1 MAKAGI
7 NTGTTP
13 NDGNGDTLLSGAI
26 KINQNFTEIYNILGT
41 GTSLNTIGIGGTVI
55 SINSNSFVGIGTTN
69 STSKLAV
76 NGNTSLEDLNV
87 SGVSTFAGI
96 TTVTGNTLFARQLNV
111 SGVSTFAGITTVTGE
126 TLFAKQLNV
135 SGVSTFSGITTVTG
149 NTLFARQLNVSGIS
163 TFTSTTD
170 SSSPTNG
177 ALTVSG
183 GLGVARNLF
192 VGYGL
197 SVSGV
202 STFAGITT
210 VTGNTLFARQLN
222 VSGIS
227 TLGVTAV
234 TNLTGQQLNVSG
246 ISTLGVTAVTN
257 LTGQQLNISGIS
269 TLGVTAVTNL
279 TGQQLNI
286 SGVST
291 FAGITTVTGNTLFA
305 KQLNVSGV
313 STFINNV
320 TFNNNISI
328 TASSSGDLLRLTQT
342 GTGNA
347 LFVEDE
353 TTPNSTPF
361 VINNAGSVGVGTTLP
376 LAKLHVVGSILTS
389 GLNASIGYSNG
400 SGGSVTQS
408 TSKTTSVTLNSSTGL
423 IITSNS
429 TINAGLTS
437 SFTFTNS
444 RIEVNDLL
452 LVSHVSGGTL
462 ASYTI
467 AAVPSN
473 GSAIV
478 YVRNNSSSNLAEAL
492 TLRFAIIKSTNS

>member
-96 TTVTGNTLFARQLNV
+96 TTVTG
-111 SGVSTFAGITTVTGE
+111 E
-126 TLFAKQLNV
+126 
-135 SGVSTFSGITTVTG
+135 
-149 NTLFARQLNVSGIS
+149 
-163 TFTSTTD
+163 
-170 SSSPTNG
+170 
-177 ALTVSG
+177 
-183 GLGVARNLF
+183 
-192 VGYGL
+192 
-197 SVSGV
+197 
-202 STFAGITT
+202 
-210 VTGNTLFARQLN
+210 
-222 VSGIS
+222 
-227 TLGVTAV
+227 
-234 TNLTGQQLNVSG
+234 
-246 ISTLGVTAVTN
+246 
-257 LTGQQLNISGIS
+257 
-269 TLGVTAVTNL
+269 
-279 TGQQLNI
+279 
-286 SGVST
+286 
-291 FAGITTVTGNTLFA
+291 TLFA

>member
-76 NGNTSLEDLNV
+76 NGNTSLEDLN
-87 SGVSTFAGI
+87 
-96 TTVTGNTLFARQLNV
+96 
-111 SGVSTFAGITTVTGE
+111 
-126 TLFAKQLNV
+126 
-135 SGVSTFSGITTVTG
+135 
-149 NTLFARQLNVSGIS
+149 
-163 TFTSTTD
+163 
-170 SSSPTNG
+170 
-177 ALTVSG
+177 
-183 GLGVARNLF
+183 
-192 VGYGL
+192 
-197 SVSGV
+197 VSGV